1 MSQSGASASQ
11 ECVTAY
17 NELKLN
23 KKYKYIIYK
32 LNDKHTEIVIENAST
47 EGDWEVFRN
56 QLVNATTK
64 TRTGEG
70 KGPRYAVYDFEYNL
84 ASGEGTRNKLT
95 FIAWSPD
102 DAPIMAKMVYASSKE
117 ALRRALTGIAVE
129 IQANDADDIEYE
141 TVLKTVSKGQA

>member
-1 MSQSGASASQ
+1 MSLGWDRSESALVAIMRRMAHWPPIFTTAHPIRPESHRQQLHLVHLRAEHQLTQCLPVSSASASQ

-56 QLVNATTK
+56 QLINATTK
-64 TRTGEG
+64 TRTV
-70 KGPRYAVYDFEYNL
+70 R
-84 ASGEGTRNKLT
+84 ASPA
-95 FIAWSPD
+95 IYSPD
-102 DAPIMAKMVYASSKE
+102 S
-117 ALRRALTGIAVE
+117 
-129 IQANDADDIEYE
+129 
-141 TVLKTVSKGQA
+141 